1 MRATQPFIGSSS
13 TQLMAGRPALLGCPL
28 DMTTTYRHGCHKAP
42 EAIRASSESIET
54 FSPLFWR
61 DLSDAP
67 FSDIGDIEFKDNRI
81 EPCLDLIQETAAH
94 ILEKKAIPL
103 SLGGEHT
110 ITLPIVK
117 AVDAVHPGCVVMQ
130 LDAHTDLRSDYEGMR
145 LNHATVMRR
154 IAEAIGPDRII
165 QVGVR
170 SGLKEEFEW
179 MRNHETLLAWQTLSP
194 RQLARCIAGRPVYLT
209 IDVDVL
215 DPACMPA
222 TGNPEPGGL
231 FYADLERF
239 FRMMQSFQIVGAD
252 VVELNP
258 DLDPSEV
265 GRITI
270 AKVVREVLL
279 LVSGVT
285 LP

>member
-1 MRATQPFIGSSS
+1 MLVRNQFLGCSSNRI
-13 TQLMAGRPALLGCPL
+13 MEGRPALVGCPL
-28 DMTTTYRHGCHKAP
+28 DLTTTYRHGCHKAP
-42 EAIRASSESIET
+42 QAIRASSDSIET
-54 FSPLFWR
+54 FSPLFWG
-61 DLSDAP
+61 DLLDAP

-81 EPCLDLIQETAAH
+81 ESCLDLIQETAAS

-117 AVDAVHPGCVVMQ
+117 AVDAVYPRCVVIQ

-154 IAEAIGPDRII
+154 IAELIGPDRII
-165 QVGVR
+165 QIGVR

-179 MRNHETLLAWQTLSP
+179 MREHETLLEWQTLSE
-194 RQLARCIAGRPVYLT
+194 RGLTRCIAGRPVYVT

-222 TGNPEPGGL
+222 TGNPEAGGL

-239 FRMMQSFQIVGAD
+239 FRMMESFQVVGAD

-258 DLDPSEV
+258 DLDPTEV
-265 GRITI
+265 GCITT
-270 AKVVREVLL
+270 AKIVREMLL
-279 LVSGVT
+279 LMAGTSR
-285 LP
+285 